1 MPSERDLLRHRGE
14 HEHGK
19 VSFVELFFD
28 LVFVFAVTQLSH
40 SLIEHFTFMGAA
52 QTLLL
57 MLAVWWVWIYTTW
70 VTNWLD
76 PQRLPVRL
84 ALLALMLLG
93 LILSS
98 SIPKAFESRGLAFA
112 GAYVGM
118 QVGRTLFFLWAVKG
132 QPRMARNFQRILAW
146 LVFAGVAW
154 IAGGLVED
162 APRLGL
168 WTVALGLEYVSP
180 SLGFRVPGLG
190 RSTTGDWNVQG
201 GHMAERC
208 GLFIIIALGE
218 SILITGATFSGLSRT
233 PATVAAF
240 VVSFVGSL
248 AMWWLYFDTSADAG
262 SRTISASTDPGK
274 LARLAYTYVHLFLV
288 AGIIVTAVADEFVL
302 AQPVGHPDPKIAV
315 AALGGAAL
323 YLTGNT
329 LFKWAIVG
337 RLPVSP
343 IVGVLV
349 LGLLIPAS
357 TAMSPLALM
366 TLATLVII
374 VVAAWEART
383 RRYCPQPH
391 LEARA
396 QGDRAARQGARH

>member
-1 MPSERDLLRHRGE
+1 MTGRRDLLRRRVGC
-14 HEHGK
+14 EHGK

-40 SLIEHFTFMGAA
+40 SLSEHFTFMGAA

-76 PQRLPVRL
+76 PERLPVRL
-84 ALLALMLLG
+84 ALLGLMLLG

-132 QPRMARNFQRILAW
+132 HHGMARNFQRILAW
-146 LVFAGVAW
+146 LAFAGVFW
-154 IAGGLVED
+154 IAGGLTED
-162 APRLGL
+162 TARLAL
-168 WTVALGLEYVSP
+168 WTLALGLEYVSP
-180 SLGFRVPGLG
+180 SLGFWVPGLG
-190 RSTTGDWNVQG
+190 CSTTSDWNVEG

-218 SILITGATFSGLSRT
+218 SILVTGATFSGLPWT
-233 PATVAAF
+233 PGTVAAF
-240 VVSFVGSL
+240 AVSFLGSL
-248 AMWWLYFDTSADAG
+248 AMWWLYFDTSAEVG
-262 SRTISASTDPGK
+262 RRTISISTDPGQ

-288 AGIIVTAVADEFVL
+288 AGIIVAAVADEFVL
-302 AQPVGHPDPKIAV
+302 AHPFGQAAPKTAV
-315 AALGGAAL
+315 AVLGGAAL
-323 YLTGNT
+323 YLIGDA
-329 LFKWAIVG
+329 LFKWAIAG

-343 IVGVLV
+343 IAGVLV
-349 LGLLIPAS
+349 LGLLVPAS
-357 TAMSPLALM
+357 PAVSPLALM
-366 TLATLVII
+366 TLTTLVIMA
-374 VVAAWEART
+374 VAAGEART
-383 RRYCPQPH
+383 RRHRPEPH
-391 LEARA
+391 LEAEA
-396 QGDRAARQGARH
+396 GGDRTARQQATR